1 MEFQDIYKKRQ
12 RKTINNIDTEITNHV
27 AAHRSK
33 DLTEKLLKDWEQECK
48 STEVGAKDEFEK
60 KVEWFKEN

>member
-1 MEFQDIYKKRQ
+1 M
-12 RKTINNIDTEITNHV
+12 
-27 AAHRSK
+27 AAHHSK
-33 DLTEKLLKDWEQECK
+33 ELTEKLLKDWEQERK